1 MTHHPS
7 TPADAAKANHT
18 FAPDVA
24 QMSAR
29 PSVPVSADCRCMLA
43 DGRVLT
49 ITASRRPRANRADV
63 KCALHGAPAL
73 AERVQEVVRLARHTE
88 ARFDSR
94 DQVVLSMDLLPA
106 AGERDWEL
114 AAVLAD
120 RMVRGEYRSTATVL
134 YAQGWSDAWHLG
146 QVSGRSSLA
155 IASLRRHLAALAV
168 VAPAAASAPV
178 LAPST
183 GTASAS
189 APVSAPAPATDTLT
203 ATIGEQA
210 SIGIIVGGDGD
221 GDSASETDAIAALP
235 AVLRIDHLGALNGH
249 TDPAS
254 AVSTARAWFPL
265 HSGGVND
272 SLGWVDVSV
281 YPIVASGG
289 DEEDTIAAPGLDA
302 STQLALR
309 QALVGARH
317 FDGRGLGRWR
327 TVVRFGQPRFE
338 GNSYQLALVMADRLA
353 RGREFVPRGR
363 LIASGCS
370 SAWHAGRVETVE
382 GLEAKTALILRQVVE
397 GDRVLLP
404 KEWQAGLP
412 AGFAAAVK
420 GRGASVACIERIGVI

>member
-1 MTHHPS
+1 MTHQPS

-120 RMVRGEYRSTATVL
+120 RMVRGEYRSGANEL

-146 QVSGRSSLA
+146 RVSGRSSLA
-155 IASLRRHLAALAV
+155 IASLRRNLAAQAV
-168 VAPAAASAPV
+168 AAPAAA
-178 LAPST
+178 T
-183 GTASAS
+183 GSPTAA
-189 APVSAPAPATDTLT
+189 A
-203 ATIGEQA
+203 GEPA

-221 GDSASETDAIAALP
+221 GAAETDAIAALP
-235 AVLRIDHLGALNGH
+235 AVLRIDHLGALSGH

-272 SLGWVDVSV
+272 ALGWVDVSV